1 MLTVSAA
8 AGLSGLCAGY
18 VTFTRPLLRPAGG
31 VEARPFKA
39 SSKDIPSPDSDLA
52 SRYLRELGW
61 AADAKYVVHNGK
73 AVLFFNEWKRVDD
86 GKAIELKPFAMLY
99 PPKADQPED
108 APLTIAG
115 EAAVLQVEGA
125 IDDITTS
132 DPGRIIGGRMPGMVQ
147 LRGPDGLDLLGSDF
161 YFDEKSLKVWS
172 DGEVAFTQGLHSGR
186 GRGVTLELFRVGAP
200 EAFESV
206 AVSGVRT
213 VRLRSD
219 VEMDLRVGDDGGPF
233 GALAGDATKAEVKP
247 EAEKPKEE
255 PLPTRVTCEGMFTF
269 DLETNLVT
277 FEKNVVAQRA
287 AADGAAPDSLQC
299 DTMTVV
305 FEPTTPE
312 GKQAHAERWAKVHAG
327 TLTED
332 DGFQATDG
340 ELSVVRLMA
349 SGKNVVFRSPSNELV
364 AHLEELL
371 YDAKTGTTSLKKDV
385 KNGPVTATQGAS
397 TLASPEIVIEPVEGG
412 PPRLGC
418 VGQGWMTHQDPPG
431 QIALTA
437 RWSKGL
443 QRLRAAGGLDLI
455 RLTGDVQVRQPQ
467 ESFVLVGDEVELW
480 LDPNENGAAGE
491 APRPVAMVA
500 SGRMEPRTLIAVGN
514 VKLDSP
520 ELRANAKRLDVTF
533 VAPAAAPAKTAA
545 RRQPRTGLVPAS
557 GRIHL
562 VSAEVPTAATASPGR
577 AAGGSAAPVPAG
589 RSAVAPAPAQAA
601 PQQPLELVAEQIAV
615 VAERSPEEPAAE
627 APAAAG
633 PAARRGGEVREV
645 HTTGGVRVV
654 QRRGAA
660 EEPLYI
666 QGDRLDLFNRG
677 EGKELVQIFGKTTAV
692 APGAWPAKEDWAYV
706 VDQGSVLWGLNINL
720 DRGAN
725 VAWVQGPGSLQLPV
739 KGGAVGLLGSAGDAA
754 EAKAKPTDAGPEK
767 QQRLDVRWQKEMKF
781 DGDKANFYGTVQTQL
796 GNDVMSCE
804 EMEVRLTRR
813 FDFAAADRRT
823 AADSAAQPEIAEVI
837 CKDQVNISGQE
848 FDKETGKHIGD
859 RVARFGEFTLDQR
872 TGDTNAQGPGWISI
886 WRKGGGNRAGLTADN
901 AVRANAAIRRDEE
914 DWELTHVRF
923 SGTSKGNIKRRSTTF
938 LGGVEVISGPVMK
951 SGQMI
956 DPDHAERAPDAAGWM
971 TCERLILTQRKR
983 EDSDAAYSEVDA
995 QGNVRL
1001 DGRGFSGQAEEVM
1014 YDESK
1019 GQYILKSYGSNVATI
1034 AKWSG
1039 ADGNG
1044 SGESSGQVIEFYP
1057 ASGRARVAK
1066 AKGADGLQ

>member
-18 VTFTRPLLRPAGG
+18 VTFTRPLLRPAAG
-31 VEARPFKA
+31 VERTPFNGVH
-39 SSKDIPSPDSDLA
+39 KDIPSPDIDLA
-52 SRYLRELGW
+52 TRFLPGVHW

-99 PPKADQPED
+99 PPKADKPAD
-108 APLTIAG
+108 APLTILG
-115 EAAVLQVEGA
+115 DAAVLQVEGA

-186 GRGVTLELFRVGAP
+186 GKGVTLELFRVGAP

-233 GALAGDATKAEVKP
+233 GALAGDSTKAEAKP

-255 PLPTRVTCEGMFTF
+255 PLPTRVTCEGMFSF

-277 FEKNVVAQRA
+277 FEKNVIAQRA
-287 AADGAAPDSLQC
+287 TAGGGAADTLQC

-312 GKQAHAERWAKVHAG
+312 GKQAHAERWAKVNAG

-340 ELSVVRLMA
+340 ELSVVSLMA

-371 YDAKTGTTSLKKDV
+371 YDAKTGTTSLKK
-385 KNGPVTATQGAS
+385 NGMVTATQGAS

-431 QIALTA
+431 QIAMTA

-480 LDPNENGAAGE
+480 LDPNEGEEAAG
-491 APRPVAMVA
+491 ATRPAAMVA
-500 SGRMEPRTLIAVGN
+500 SGRMEPRTLVAVGN

-533 VAPAAAPAKTAA
+533 VASAAPAKATA
-545 RRQPRTGLVPAS
+545 RREPRTGLVPAS
-557 GRIHL
+557 GRIRL
-562 VSAEVPTAATASPGR
+562 ASAEVPAAATASPGR
-577 AAGGSAAPVPAG
+577 AAGGSAAPVPGG
-589 RSAVAPAPAQAA
+589 RSAVAPVPVQAA
-601 PQQPLELVAEQIAV
+601 PQQPLELIAEQIAV
-615 VAERSPEEPAAE
+615 VAERSREDVSAD
-627 APAAAG
+627 APAAGG
-633 PAARRGGEVREV
+633 PASRRGGEVREV
-645 HTTGGVRVV
+645 HTTGGVKVV
-654 QRRGAA
+654 QRRGAG

-677 EGKELVQIFGKTTAV
+677 EGRELVQIFGKTQ
-692 APGAWPAKEDWAYV
+692 PAAKPEEKPKEEPALVRDG
-706 VDQGSVLWGLNINL
+706 DSDLWGMNINL
-720 DRGAN
+720 DRAAN
-725 VAWVQGPGSLQLPV
+725 AAWVDGPGVIVLPV
-739 KGGAVGLLGSAGDAA
+739 KGGADGLLGSGETETPKAETPAAAA
-754 EAKAKPTDAGPEK
+754 EPVK
-767 QQRLDVRWQKEMKF
+767 QQRLNVWWRKEMKF

-796 GNDVMSCE
+796 GNDVMTCE
-804 EMEVRLTRR
+804 EMEVRLTAR
-813 FDFAAADRRT
+813 FDFAAADRKS
-823 AADSAAQPEIAEVI
+823 AADSAARPEIAEVI

-872 TGDTNAQGPGWISI
+872 TGDTHARGPGWISI

-901 AVRANAAIRRDEE
+901 AVRANAAIRRDED
-914 DWELTHVRF
+914 DWELIHVAFR
-923 SGTSKGNIKRRSTTF
+923 GTSEGNVNRRSTTF
-938 LGGVEVISGPVMK
+938 KEGVEVISGPVAK
-951 SGQMI
+951 SGQLI
-956 DPDHAERAPDAAGWM
+956 DPDHADRAPDAAGWM
-971 TCERLILTQRKR
+971 TCESLTLTQRKR
-983 EDSDAAYSEVDA
+983 EDSAAPYSEVDA

-1001 DGRGFSGQAEEVM
+1001 DGRGFSGQADEVM

-1019 GQYILKSYGSNVATI
+1019 GQYILKSYGNHFATI
-1034 AKWSG
+1034 AKWSN

-1044 SGESSGQVIEFYP
+1044 TTEQDGQVIEFYP
-1057 ASGRARVAK
+1057 AAGTVKVAK
-1066 AKGADGLQ
+1066 ARGGEGVQ